1 MNKSS
6 RLPGFYKVSLEA
18 RVAVVAELA
27 GLTAGEKAIL
37 MGEGLSPAQAN
48 QMIENVVG
56 IHALPLGIAVNFL
69 INGQDYLIPMAIEEP
84 SVVAGASFAAR
95 LVRDGGGFT
104 TSSDEPVMIGQIQ
117 VVDVADPWAARFEL
131 LAQKSR
137 LLQLADQ
144 TDPLIASLGGGA
156 RDLTVRVV
164 EDSPSTSSGH
174 RTVGPMVVVHL
185 LFDCRDAMGAN
196 TVNTAC
202 EALAPEVEN
211 ITSGRVVLRIIS
223 NLADRRLARAR
234 CTIPAEVLA
243 FEPFAGQTVSTHI
256 VEAYAL
262 AANDPYRAATHN
274 KGIMNGIDAVAVATG
289 QDWRAVEAG
298 AHAYAAR
305 RGRYTSLSHWSV
317 DADGNLVGTL
327 ELPLAV
333 GIVGGA
339 SRVHPTAKV
348 ALKIVDVK
356 TAQELAEVMAAVGLA
371 QNLAALRALATEG
384 IQRGHMEL
392 HARQVAIAAGATAN
406 MVELI
411 AGRLVAEQEIRL
423 DRAQELVQKL
433 STLGEGLST
442 EPILSSSKGPSRL
455 GQRPSAN
462 DF

>member
-1 MNKSS
+1 MDKSS
-6 RLPGFYKVSLEA
+6 RLPGFYKLSLEERA
-18 RVAVVAELA
+18 TIVTKLA
-27 GLTAGEKAIL
+27 GLTADEKAIL
-37 MGEGLSPAQAN
+37 MGKGLGPDQAN

-95 LVRDGGGFT
+95 LVREGGGFIT
-104 TSSDEPVMIGQIQ
+104 DSDEPVMIGQIQ

-137 LLQLADQ
+137 LLQLADE
-144 TDPLIASLGGGA
+144 TDPLIVNLGGGA
-156 RDLTVRVV
+156 RDLMVRVI
-164 EDSPSTSSGH
+164 ED

-202 EALAPEVEN
+202 EALAPEVER
-211 ITSGRVVLRIIS
+211 IAGGRAVLRIVS
-223 NLADRRLARAR
+223 NLADQRLARAK
-234 CTIPAEVLA
+234 CVIPATVLA
-243 FEPFAGQTVSTHI
+243 FESFAGPTVAKRI
-256 VEAYAL
+256 VEAHAL

-274 KGIMNGIDAVAVATG
+274 KGIMNGIDAVAIATG

-305 RGRYTSLSHWSV
+305 SGRYTPLSHWSV
-317 DADGNLVGTL
+317 DDDGNLIGTL

-348 ALKIVDVK
+348 ALKILGVK

-392 HARQVAIAAGATAN
+392 HARQVAIAAGATGDL
-406 MVELI
+406 VETV
-411 AGRLVAEQEIRL
+411 AERLVAERKIRL
-423 DRAQELVQKL
+423 DRAQELVREL
-433 STLGEGLST
+433 EAGG
-442 EPILSSSKGPSRL
+442 
-455 GQRPSAN
+455 
-462 DF
+462 

>member
-1 MNKSS
+1 MGKSS
-6 RLPGFYKVSLEA
+6 RLPGFYKLSLEDRA
-18 RVAVVAELA
+18 AIVAEWA
-27 GLTAGEKAIL
+27 GLTASEKAIL
-37 MGEGLSPAQAN
+37 VGKGLSPAQAD

-56 IHALPLGIAVNFL
+56 THALPLGIAVNFL

-117 VVDVADPWAARFEL
+117 VVDVADPWVARSEL

-144 TDPLIASLGGGA
+144 TDPLIVSLGGGA
-156 RDLTVRVV
+156 RDLMVRIV
-164 EDSPSTSSGH
+164 EDSA
-174 RTVGPMVVVHL
+174 VGPMVIVHL

-211 ITSGRVVLRIIS
+211 ITGGRVVLRILS
-223 NLADRRLARAR
+223 NLADRRLACAK
-234 CTIPAEVLA
+234 CTVPAEVLA
-243 FEPFAGQTVSTHI
+243 FESFTGQTVSRRI

-262 AANDPYRAATHN
+262 AASDPYRAATHN
-274 KGIMNGIDAVAVATG
+274 KGIMNGVDAVAIATS

-298 AHAYAAR
+298 VHAYAAR
-305 RGRYTSLSHWSV
+305 SGRYTSLSHWSV
-317 DADGNLVGTL
+317 DADGNLAGTL

-339 SRVHPTAKV
+339 SRVHPTARV
-348 ALKIVDVK
+348 ALKILGVT

-371 QNLAALRALATEG
+371 QNLAALRVLATEG
-384 IQRGHMEL
+384 IQRGHMQL
-392 HARQVAIAAGATAN
+392 HARQVAIAAGATGYL
-406 MVELI
+406 VEQI
-411 AGRLVAEQEIRL
+411 AGRLVAEQKIRP
-423 DRAQELVQKL
+423 DRAQELVQEL
-433 STLGEGLST
+433 DIGY
-442 EPILSSSKGPSRL
+442 
-455 GQRPSAN
+455 
-462 DF
+462 